1 MDIACN
7 HCGAQNRGG
16 AKFCHVCGAGLP
28 AAAPPAQRHLPTELA
43 LSLPGLS
50 AFLLLADGSML
61 TITGSTTIGRDDTQS
76 SLAFP
81 NDSRLSRC
89 HCRISEQSGCWYIED
104 LGSTNGTYVNGAL
117 IRTSTQ
123 LHTGDQVLAGSLAC
137 TFKEPGAA
145 GGAIVP
151 VQGQAGS
158 LAPSPGAPLAGQI
171 MPAGMPGPLI
181 PFGTPAGPQPPPG
194 GWRRWTSPPYVEGY
208 TKVVSP
214 RYMMKKDDLVKRG
227 MIAAALAI
235 FVTPALVF
243 LPLMQGNEIA
253 AQDLR
258 VEDFHTS
265 RMVDI
270 KIIGD
275 MMGNINMGDPVAVW
289 GIDKGGLVIMQA
301 AYNYATNSNI
311 GIKK

>member
-7 HCGAQNRGG
+7 RCGAQNREG
-16 AKFCHVCGAGLP
+16 ARFCHVCGAGLP
-28 AAAPPAQRHLPTELA
+28 AAAAPALQHKPTELA
-43 LSLPGLS
+43 LSLPDPS
-50 AFLLLADGSML
+50 AFLLLADGSMTPL
-61 TITGSTTIGRDDTQS
+61 STSTTIGRDDAQC

-89 HCRISEQSGCWYIED
+89 HCRISEQAGCWYIED
-104 LGSTNGTYVNGAL
+104 LGSTNGTYVNGAR
-117 IRTSTQ
+117 IYASTL

-137 TFKEPGAA
+137 TFKAPGGA
-145 GGAIVP
+145 GAAIVP
-151 VQGQAGS
+151 AQGQAAN
-158 LAPSPGAPLAGQI
+158 LSPAAGAPLAGQM
-171 MPAGMPGPLI
+171 MPAGMQGPLV
-181 PFGTPAGPQPPPG
+181 PFGAPAGPQPPPG

-208 TKVVSP
+208 VKVVSP

-227 MIAAALAI
+227 MMAAALAI
-235 FVTPALVF
+235 FVTPALAF

-258 VEDFHTS
+258 VEDYQS
-265 RMVDI
+265 GRMVDI
-270 KIIGD
+270 KVIGD

-289 GIDKGGLVIMQA
+289 GIDKGGLIIMQA